1 MGWTAGVTKGRN
13 RADPA
18 PPRIPGTNLR
28 SPNVPLAII
37 RRPARPVT
45 QSASRPRHWV
55 LEFEPSSA
63 PALDPLMGWT
73 TSADPYRSIRLT
85 FPDVASA
92 IRFAEANDWRY
103 IVFEDEPRAQAGTHH
118 HRLHMGGGCRGDEEA
133 PLQGRG
139 AGAHR
144 PPDGHK
150 RPGRSGRGSVTRVL
164 PRLRPAGPE
173 RHQHRPAARRTLMPV
188 GFRYNGSSNRRAQGR
203 SPALGPARTDRGIP
217 PP

>member
-18 PPRIPGTNLR
+18 PRIPGTNLR
-28 SPNVPLAII
+28 SSNVPLAII

-45 QSASRPRHWV
+45 QSAPRPRHWV

-85 FPDVASA
+85 FPDAASA

-103 IVFEDEPRAQAGTHH
+103 IVLEDGPRAQAGTHH
-118 HRLHMGGGCRGDEEA
+118 HRLHKGADVAGMRRLPYPGAAPARIDPPTARIAHDSFDPVEEA
-133 PLQGRG
+133 SRESFPASDPPAWSGISIGPPRG
-139 AGAHR
+139 E
-144 PPDGHK
+144 P
-150 RPGRSGRGSVTRVL
+150 
-164 PRLRPAGPE
+164 
-173 RHQHRPAARRTLMPV
+173 
-188 GFRYNGSSNRRAQGR
+188 
-203 SPALGPARTDRGIP
+203 
-217 PP
+217 